1 MTPIGAR
8 PPGDRVMAIDLKPN
22 DWHTFME
29 MMRRLAVNTER
40 IADALEAA
48 NANEIAYGEILGKA
62 LEGEPGKESAA
73 DPLAGIPESERYR
86 FGR

>member
-1 MTPIGAR
+1 
-8 PPGDRVMAIDLKPN
+8 MAIDLKPA

-40 IADALEAA
+40 IADALEAR
-48 NANEIAYGEILGKA
+48 NANELAYGEMLGKVMEA
-62 LEGEPGKESAA
+62 EAGKESAA

-86 FGR
+86 FR